1 MNEERHGTVSKRKRG
16 RRGTRPERTN
26 ALARPESLDKIP
38 AHLIAG
44 LLRTLSRR
52 GPETDVQL

>member
-1 MNEERHGTVSKRKRG
+1 MNEAKNETVSRRKRG
-16 RRGTRPERTN
+16 RRGTRPERAN

-52 GPETDVQL
+52 APEADVQL